1 MTNISFSR
9 QRYLAKIDLLLSGI
23 YNVFAFSFK
32 GFIIWFGRVLVS
44 LTFTSMKLRWLFT
57 FNIYRPSIIF
67 IFRDFLMFY
76 QILLSPQVKRS
87 AIISLKHGIYEL
99 PHELAN
105 DLRLLRIL
113 GN

>member
-57 FNIYRPSIIF
+57 FNISIF
-67 IFRDFLMFY
+67 I
-76 QILLSPQVKRS
+76 
-87 AIISLKHGIYEL
+87 
-99 PHELAN
+99 
-105 DLRLLRIL
+105 DLQSFSYLETF
-113 GN
+113 